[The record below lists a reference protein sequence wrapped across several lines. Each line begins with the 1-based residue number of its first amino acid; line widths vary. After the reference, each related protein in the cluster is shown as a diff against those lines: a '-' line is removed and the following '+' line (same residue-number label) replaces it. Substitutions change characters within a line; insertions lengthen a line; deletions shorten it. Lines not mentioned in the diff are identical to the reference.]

1 MTSTEKLNA
10 ALWVRNYADFLFNF
24 ALQRVNDEETAN
36 DLVQETFLSGLEKSY
51 TFEGKCTEFTW
62 LRTILSNKI
71 IDYYRKQS
79 SGLNALLERRD
90 YQQGFEECFD
100 EDDNWAEAH
109 LPEPLAVAGHDRI
122 AVKEFYGTLE
132 CCMKK
137 LPALWMS
144 VFKMKHLDEEK
155 SEVICQELRISTSNY
170 WVIVHRAKLSLR
182 ECLHNHWL

>member
-1 MTSTEKLNA
+1 MSKNEKLNE
-10 ALWVRNYADFLFNF
+10 ALWVKSYADFLFNF
-24 ALQRVNDEETAN
+24 AFQRVNDEDTAN
-36 DLVQETFLSGLEKSY
+36 DLVQETFLSGLEKAH
-51 TFEGKCTEFTW
+51 TFEGKCSELTW
-62 LRTILSNKI
+62 LRVILSNKI

-90 YQQGFEECFD
+90 DQQGYEDCFD
-100 EDDNWAEAH
+100 DDNYWV
-109 LPEPLAVAGHDRI
+109 PLRAPQEIEVTGHDKI
-122 AVKEFYGTLE
+122 AVKEFYGSLDG
-132 CCMKK
+132 CMRK

-182 ECLHNHWL
+182 ECLQNHWL